1 MRIKYWGVPAASA
14 LCLVAP
20 LVALTATPTAAA
32 PQPSPPAAASSA
44 INARE
49 SSSAFSVAQFRQPDM
64 TYRPGVRWWWSGG
77 AVEIPELIRQIR
89 YLADNGFGYAE
100 INPFDPAPLPGDAAA
115 VADVYSQAFYDKLEA
130 VVAEAERLGVT
141 IDLNMGTGWNAN
153 SPFVQVEDSMGNM
166 ALGRRTVAGTAITTA
181 PIDVPAIEK
190 SQLYFGVQKRGEWSA
205 VSPFARLQGVLVA
218 ELTGQQGRQ
227 FGPGS
232 EAAFNI
238 FDDGAKSYQAQLALD
253 PGNSYFVDAAKLV
266 GGKLVLDAATV
277 AAINASGKN
286 YELIGLY
293 VLPTG
298 ATGSHEAVPW
308 PVVDHLDG
316 SKTAQYVNEWAG
328 AGRLRHIIDAHDNIR
343 ALFNDSYEFN
353 GDSWYND
360 KLYALAKDASGNG
373 LGYDFTKYLPSV
385 YRSLGAT
392 PTFRRLGTPDTFL
405 TYSLDTDERARITY
419 DYNTLVSQKFLEGM
433 AGFKSASNALGL
445 QYRQQAYNPPIDTLE
460 AAKYMDIP
468 ESEQP
473 NELKL
478 IQASSAAHL
487 YGRNDVTAEQY
498 TLGNVPF
505 TNTLEMVKVGF
516 DLMATSGVNN
526 FFYHGFNYDYGKG
539 SQQYG
544 ENGWAGFPTIGI
556 DVSDDNTLSPY
567 FEQLNTYA
575 ARVNY
580 MTQLGRASKDVAV
593 YMPFNTNLAET
604 DVVKTLNTNG
614 YAWDAIND
622 DSIQSDATQVRNG
635 KLRVNGGTMSY
646 DAIIVD
652 VRSLPVATMKR
663 LAELAD
669 RGATVVFY
677 GAAPNRQPGYADGD
691 YVTEDAKVAAA
702 ATQALAE
709 RTASLQTTTAGLLQ
723 TLEQSVSPPV
733 TYESDSE
740 VRFNRRT
747 LTDGSELTF
756 LRNIGATQNEIT
768 VRVDDRFKQFYW
780 LDQNTGRIYD
790 ADVKKGRVTFVLEAG
805 KDQLGRPTAQRSM
818 SIALLASPTGRNV
831 TGKAV
836 SKGLPPALDVVEP
849 DEVTSVQ
856 VDSLRVSADNLDG
869 TIGGPVESVTYV
881 DNVLGKWNDP
891 TFHNGALRQVV
902 ADGVYTSSVQIGKVK
917 GTYVLDLGEVF
928 TAATVRVNGVD
939 AGKALFEPYE
949 VDITDA
955 LRRGTNTIEV
965 TVTPRK
971 MNRYVLEPNG
981 QYNGASRGFQDSGL
995 VGPVSLLRYRG

>member
-1 MRIKYWGVPAASA
+1 MRIKTWTIPVVAALS
-14 LCLVAP
+14 LVAP
-20 LVALTATPTAAA
+20 LAALTATPTAAA
-32 PQPSPPAAASSA
+32 PQPSTSDVAA
-44 INARE
+44 NARDA
-49 SSSAFSVAQFRQPDM
+49 SVFSVAQFRQPDM
-64 TYRPGVRWWWSGG
+64 SYRPGVRWWWSGG
-77 AVEIPELIRQIR
+77 AVETSELIRQVR

-115 VADVYSQAFYDKLEA
+115 VADVYSSAFYDKLEA
-130 VVAEAERLGVT
+130 VVAEAGRLGIT

-153 SPFVQVEDSMGNM
+153 SPFVQVQDSMGNM
-166 ALGRRTVAGTAITTA
+166 ALGRRTVAGSAITTA
-181 PIDVPAIEK
+181 PLDVPAIEK
-190 SQLYFGVQKRGEWSA
+190 SQLYFGTQKRGEWSA

-232 EAAFNI
+232 EAAFNL
-238 FDDGAKSYQAQLALD
+238 FDDGAKSYQAQLALN
-253 PGNSYFVDAAKLV
+253 PAKSYFVDAANLV

-286 YELIGLY
+286 YEVVGLY

-316 SKTAQYVNEWAG
+316 AKTAQYVNEWAG
-328 AGRLRHIIDAHDNIR
+328 AGRLRQIIDAHDNIR

-360 KLYALAKDASGNG
+360 KLYALARNATSNG
-373 LGYDFTKYLPSV
+373 LGYDFSKYLPSV
-385 YRSLGAT
+385 YRELGAT
-392 PTFRRLGTPDTFL
+392 PAFRRLGTPDTFL
-405 TYSLDTDERARITY
+405 TYSLDADERARITY
-419 DYNTLVSQKFLEGM
+419 DYNTLVSRKFLEGM

-516 DLMATSGVNN
+516 DMMATSGVNN
-526 FFYHGFNYDYGKG
+526 FFYHGFSYDYGKG
-539 SQQYG
+539 TQQYG

-556 DVSDDNTLSPY
+556 DVSEDNTLSPY

-575 ARVNY
+575 ARANY

-604 DVVKTLNTNG
+604 DVVKTLNANG

-622 DSIQSDATQVRNG
+622 DSIQSGATEVRDG

-646 DAIIVD
+646 DAVIVD
-652 VRSLPVATMKR
+652 VRSLPVATMTR
-663 LAELAD
+663 LAKLAD
-669 RGATVVFY
+669 RGATVLFY
-677 GAAPNRQPGYADGD
+677 GITPDRQPGYADGD
-691 YVTEDAKVAAA
+691 YLSEDAKVAAA
-702 ATQALAE
+702 AALVLAE
-709 RTASLQTTTAGLLQ
+709 PTGSLQTTTTGLLQ
-723 TLEQSVSPPV
+723 TLKQSVRPPV
-733 TYESDSE
+733 TYDQDTD

-747 LTDGSELTF
+747 LADGSELTF

-768 VRVDDRFKQFYW
+768 VRVDNRFKQFYW
-780 LDQNTGRIYD
+780 LDQNTGKIYD
-790 ADVKKGRVTFVLEAG
+790 AEVKNGQVTFVLEAG
-805 KDQLGRPTAQRSM
+805 KDQLGRPTTQRSM
-818 SIALLASPTGRNV
+818 SVALLASPTGRNV
-831 TGKAV
+831 PGSAV
-836 SKGLPPALDVVEP
+836 SKGLPPALDIVEP
-849 DEVTSVQ
+849 DAVTEVQ
-856 VDSLRVSADNLDG
+856 VDSLTVSADNLDG

-891 TFHNGALRQVV
+891 AFHNGTLRPVV
-902 ADGVYTSSVQIGKVK
+902 ADGLYTASVTVGKVK
-917 GTYVLDLGEVF
+917 GKHVLDLGEVF
-928 TAATVRVNGVD
+928 TAASVRVNGEDV
-939 AGKALFEPYE
+939 GQVLFEPYE

-955 LRRGTNTIEV
+955 LRRGDNTIEI

-971 MNRYVLEPNG
+971 MNRYVLAPNG

-995 VGPVSLLRYRG
+995 VGPVSLLLYGG